1 MKKLLGIVILALL
14 WGTPSY
20 SSSVEKEFLIKFD
33 GICVQNIDNI
43 KMINTFANTEKW
55 INLPPEQA
63 AMIAPR
69 TKGPS
74 YKAYGFFEKEIVY
87 LIGINDAEN
96 KNTCTMASSYNSIND
111 IKSILKEFYKIE
123 LLHKDS
129 QGIQNIEMYKVNL
142 TQSFN
147 NSGILV
153 LNYSDQTGY
162 KFISISVMIDNG

>member
-1 MKKLLGIVILALL
+1 MKNFLGIMILAFLC
-14 WGTPSY
+14 GTPSY
-20 SSSVEKEFLIKFD
+20 SNSLEKEFLIKVD

-74 YKAYGFFEKEIVY
+74 YKAYGFFEKEVVY

>member
-1 MKKLLGIVILALL
+1 MKNFLGIMILAFLC
-14 WGTPSY
+14 GTPSY
-20 SSSVEKEFLIKFD
+20 SNSLEKEFLIKVD

-43 KMINTFANTEKW
+43 KMINIFANTDKW

-74 YKAYGFFEKEIVY
+74 YKAYGFFENEIVY

-123 LLHKDS
+123 LLHKEN

-153 LNYSDQTGY
+153 LNYSEQTGY

>member
-1 MKKLLGIVILALL
+1 MKKLLSILLLGLL
-14 WGTPSY
+14 WSTISH
-20 SSSVEKEFLIKFD
+20 SNSTERELLIKFD
-33 GICVQNIDNI
+33 GICVQNIDNL
-43 KMINTFANTEKW
+43 KTVNDFAKAQKW
-55 INLPPEQA
+55 IDLPPEQA

-96 KNTCTMASSYNSIND
+96 KNTCTMASSYSSIND
-111 IKSILKEFYKIE
+111 IKSILKEFYKTE
-123 LLHKDS
+123 LLHKQS

-142 TQSFN
+142 TQSYN

-153 LNYSDQTGY
+153 LNYSEQAGY
-162 KFISISVMIDNG
+162 KFVSISVMIDNG

>member
-1 MKKLLGIVILALL
+1 
-14 WGTPSY
+14 
-20 SSSVEKEFLIKFD
+20 
-33 GICVQNIDNI
+33 
-43 KMINTFANTEKW
+43 
-55 INLPPEQA
+55 
-63 AMIAPR
+63 MIAPR

-74 YKAYGFFEKEIVY
+74 YKAYGFFEKEVVY

>member
-1 MKKLLGIVILALL
+1 MKKFLGIMILAFLC
-14 WGTPSY
+14 GTPSY
-20 SSSVEKEFLIKFD
+20 SNSLEKEFLIKVD

-43 KMINTFANTEKW
+43 KMINIFASTDKW

-74 YKAYGFFEKEIVY
+74 YKAYGFFENEIVY

-123 LLHKDS
+123 LLHKEN

-153 LNYSDQTGY
+153 LNYSEQTGY